1 MVLVVSHTFTRI
13 ANLGYIPG
21 FFNRLKGKIMKI
33 VYFSLTGNCKRFA
46 EKLGFDT
53 QPMKDASV
61 SLSSDEDIT
70 LIFPTLGFGKV
81 PSPVIRFLKQ
91 YKHNV
96 KFVVSSGNRNWG
108 ANFAVGADTVTDK
121 MDIPSYK
128 IELAGTTE
136 DVENVKQKIAE
147 FM

>member
-1 MVLVVSHTFTRI
+1 
-13 ANLGYIPG
+13 
-21 FFNRLKGKIMKI
+21 MKI

-61 SLSSDEDIT
+61 NLSSDDSIV

-91 YKHNV
+91 YQRNV
-96 KFVVSSGNRNWG
+96 KLVVSSGNRNWG
-108 ANFAVGADTVTDK
+108 PNFAIGADTVTDK
-121 MDIPSYK
+121 LNIPSYK

-147 FM
+147 LM